1 MRHNHYFKISMMA
14 VLVLALT
21 ITVTISAAAQS
32 PFDEIKKISVEG
44 NENISEFE
52 ILSNVVTEVGDTL
65 DQDLL
70 REDLRAVFDMGYF
83 SDVNIAFEN
92 YQNGL
97 HVIFEIVE
105 NPILKE
111 INFSGY
117 GDVYSEEELKEMLNL
132 KVETVLN
139 VQTMNE
145 NLKNIQEKTQDN
157 GYILFRYTDVN
168 ISEEG
173 ILSIEMNPGYI
184 NDIKIE
190 GNTKTDDRV
199 ILREM
204 PVESGD
210 IVNINVIQKGYQN
223 LYKLEYFEKVNPE
236 LERVDSDENTV
247 NLVIKVSEGKTGRL
261 HFGGGYSSK
270 DGWLGFV
277 NVSEKNLFG
286 NGQNIGL
293 KWQFG
298 DVTTYSLNF
307 YEPWLM
313 NTRLSLGFSIYDKN
327 TDSEDSDGNK
337 YEENN
342 KGGSITFGYPIT
354 EEWRTSLRYRLEDTE
369 TVWEEEDLLDNR
381 IDESGSIRSLT
392 LAFNRD
398 TTDHPFNPRHGGI
411 DMLSTEY
418 AGDFLGGDY
427 DFTKYNLEL
436 RRFFPG
442 FKGRQAWALRMKAGL
457 GYADSG
463 EIPYSEKYKLGGSE
477 SLRGYE
483 SKSFAGDN
491 MLLFNLEYR
500 FPFNDNF
507 SGVIFADAG
516 NTWDDRDSI
525 DLGDMFFGKG
535 VGLRMSTPIGQLRL
549 DYGWDEDGD
558 GMPHFSIGNAF

>member
-14 VLVLALT
+14 ALVLALMVA
-21 ITVTISAAAQS
+21 ITPSVAAQS

-65 DQDLL
+65 DQDQL
-70 REDLRAVFDMGYF
+70 RKDMRAVYDMGYF
-83 SDVNIAFEN
+83 SDVNITFEN

-97 HVIFEIVE
+97 HVIFEVVE

-117 GDVYSEEELKEMLNL
+117 ADVYSEEKLKKMLDL
-132 KVETVLN
+132 KMGTVLN
-139 VQTMNE
+139 VKKMNE
-145 NLKNIQEKTQDN
+145 NLKKIQEKAQDN
-157 GYILFRYTDVN
+157 GYILFRYTDVS
-168 ISEEG
+168 ISKEG
-173 ILSIEMNPGYI
+173 ILSIKMNPGYI
-184 NDIKIE
+184 NEIKIE

-210 IVNINVIQKGYQN
+210 IVNIKVIQKGYQK
-223 LYKLEYFEKVNPE
+223 LYRLGYFDKINPE
-236 LERVDSDENTV
+236 LESVDRDKNTV
-247 NLVIKVSEGKTGRL
+247 NLIIKVSEGKTGRL
-261 HFGGGYSSK
+261 NFGGGYSSK
-270 DGWLGFV
+270 DGMLGFV

-293 KWQFG
+293 RWQFG
-298 DVTTYSLNF
+298 DNTTYSLNF

-313 NTRLSLGFSIYDKN
+313 NTKLSFGFSVYDEN
-327 TDSEDSDGNK
+327 IESEDIDGNN

-354 EEWRTSLRYRLEDTE
+354 EEWRTSIRYRLEDTE
-369 TVWEEEDLLDNR
+369 TVWEEEDPLVNR
-381 IDESGSIRSLT
+381 VNESGSISSIR

-418 AGDFLGGDY
+418 AGNFLGGDY
-427 DFTKYNLEL
+427 DFTKYNLEM

-483 SKSFAGDN
+483 NKSFTGDN

-500 FPFNDNF
+500 FPVSDNF

-516 NTWDDRDSI
+516 NAWDDRDNI
-525 DLGDMFFGKG
+525 DLGDMFYGQG
-535 VGLRMSTPIGQLRL
+535 VGLRMNTPIGQLRL

-558 GMPHFSIGNAF
+558 GMPHFSIGNTF